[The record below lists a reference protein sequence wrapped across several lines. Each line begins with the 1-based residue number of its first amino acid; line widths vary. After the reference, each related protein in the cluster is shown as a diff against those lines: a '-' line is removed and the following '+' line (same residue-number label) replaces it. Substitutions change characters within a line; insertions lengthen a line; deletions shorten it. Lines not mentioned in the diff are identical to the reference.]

1 MKATKATKAMG
12 PNWAT
17 LLATCGLCLS
27 AVAALAA
34 KDKPTAPAA
43 APAAAGPAAEA
54 PAACP
59 AMDPAAKKGPP
70 IDINTASALDLRCGL
85 DGINEAMANKIVD
98 NRPYS
103 KVDELLDRKLLNS
116 GMFQKIQSRV
126 TASDPGGAGKPA
138 TKPK

>member
-1 MKATKATKAMG
+1 MKATRAMS
-12 PNWAT
+12 PKWAN

-27 AVAALAA
+27 AVTALAA
-34 KDKPTAPAA
+34 KDKPAASAA
-43 APAAAGPAAEA
+43 APAAAGLAAEA
-54 PAACP
+54 PSACP

-85 DGINEAMANKIVD
+85 DGISEAMANKIVD
-98 NRPYS
+98 NRPYN
-103 KVDELLDRKLLNS
+103 KVEDLLDRKLLNS

-126 TASDPGGAGKPA
+126 TTSDPGGAGKPA